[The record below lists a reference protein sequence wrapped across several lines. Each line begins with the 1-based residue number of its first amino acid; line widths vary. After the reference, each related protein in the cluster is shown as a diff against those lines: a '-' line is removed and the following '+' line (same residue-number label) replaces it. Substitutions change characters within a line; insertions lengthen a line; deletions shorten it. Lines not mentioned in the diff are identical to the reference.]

1 MSEWPPRRKLKWLLG
16 VVLVATTLLG
26 SVLLFNATRIAP
38 PIRTFERLDGLS
50 VDMDRATDSLSRYLR
65 IDTSTPNGM
74 TLDSAQSAF
83 SMLNERYVEPLS
95 LEHQIIDDRTLLL
108 RWRGEDPSLPPL
120 MLLTHADVVPVGE
133 NERDSW
139 SHEPF
144 GGQVDDGYVWGR
156 GAIDN
161 KARGRI
167 HGIDERL
174 SLDNLRQGVGVY
186 AHLIRYL

>member
-1 MSEWPPRRKLKWLLG
+1 
-16 VVLVATTLLG
+16 
-26 SVLLFNATRIAP
+26 
-38 PIRTFERLDGLS
+38 
-50 VDMDRATDSLSRYLR
+50 
-65 IDTSTPNGM
+65 
-74 TLDSAQSAF
+74 
-83 SMLNERYVEPLS
+83 
-95 LEHQIIDDRTLLL
+95 
-108 RWRGEDPSLPPL
+108 
-120 MLLTHADVVPVGE
+120 MLLTHADVVPVGD

-161 KARGRI
+161 KASTICILKAIASLQKAGLPPRRDIQVLLLPDEEIGGQAGIPSYRFQPFTLSAEERGRI

-174 SLDNLRQGVGVY
+174 SLDNLRQAVGVY